1 MVNDFDPGLS
11 PHHYASFERRYAA
24 GRLTKQDQR
33 ILLTGL
39 RSTDSG
45 AEDFKIKKLESE
57 LSGESLFG
65 KDSQLDKMCRA
76 AFKAHSTGEFYA
88 ISMGADAAE
97 VTKTIE
103 AIPER
108 QFTQIA
114 TSVEDPASLK
124 LFDAYLEKMWG
135 YAKQLDGHLFAASKK
150 SLSEIIKTYSIDSE
164 AENPQTI
171 MNHKHVTL
179 MHAEGSE
186 SEHYEWAAV
195 LAATVARYA
204 WPPYKPFQTLP
215 LLGLKPQDRGPSLD
229 DKNELLKH
237 GLSTFY
243 VDAGEVKIDRLVSTH
258 NLKNG
263 VKDDS
268 YRDLSKKMILSYLRY
283 DILAY
288 LKKAFPRHGLAKA
301 GLYEGDVVSPDSLR
315 PQIIA
320 HYKSWVRENLV
331 QFSKDFERNLKIQVR
346 PNGETVDMM
355 LPVLLM
361 GQLRSTVTTISFNT

>member
-1 MVNDFDPGLS
+1 MTDFNPGLS
-11 PHHYASFERRYAA
+11 PHHYASFDRRYIA
-24 GRLTKQDQR
+24 GSLTKQDQSV
-33 ILLTGL
+33 LLTGL
-39 RSTDSG
+39 RSSDSK
-45 AEDFKIKKLESE
+45 AVDFKIKKLESE
-57 LSGESLFG
+57 LSGEDLFG

-76 AFKAHSTGEFYA
+76 AFKAHPTGEFYA
-88 ISMGADAAE
+88 ISMGTDAADISQ
-97 VTKTIE
+97 TIK

-114 TSVEDPASLK
+114 TSAEDPASLK
-124 LFDAYLEKMWG
+124 SFDEYLEIMWG

-150 SLSEIIKTYSIDSE
+150 SVSDVIKTYSSDPE
-164 AENPQTI
+164 AESPQTI

-179 MHAEGSE
+179 MHAEGSK
-186 SEHYEWAAV
+186 SEHFEWAAS

-215 LLGLKPQDRGPSLD
+215 LLGLAALDRGPGLD
-229 DKNELLKH
+229 DKNKLLKN
-237 GLSTFY
+237 GISTFY
-243 VDAGEVKIDRLVSTH
+243 VDAGEVKIDRLVSTCR
-258 NLKNG
+258 LKNG

-288 LKKAFPRHGLAKA
+288 LKKAFPRHGLARE
-301 GLYEGDVVSPDSLR
+301 GLYEGDVVSPESIR

-320 HYKSWVRENLV
+320 RYKSWVRENLV
-331 QFSKDFERNLKIQVR
+331 QQSKEFERNLKIEVR